1 MRKHLF
7 IMPAQTPFA
16 RVFVLVKFSRGV
28 HTRIIIF
35 YGVVGMQ
42 FRTDIALEH
51 CEYLRQ
57 QSPDDMAGVEIQT
70 EEDEANGITATWVE
84 ITNEAG
90 VDRIGKPV
98 GNYITLECAAMKA
111 AEPEI
116 HEELSR
122 LLAWK
127 LGALFPL
134 AEEATVLVVGL
145 GNWLV
150 TPDALG
156 PQVCEKMLVTR
167 HLAADM
173 PDELAGRVRN
183 VCALRPGVMGLTGI
197 ETAEIVLGVA
207 DHVKPDLIIAV
218 DALAA
223 RSTARINTTIQIT
236 DTGINPGAGLGN
248 KRTPINREGVGVPV
262 IGMGVPTVVSAAT
275 LVHDTMA
282 GYANNETIDAH
293 IAAHAADF
301 FVTPKDVDAV
311 VMRLARI
318 IANALN
324 MALHPGIS
332 ADDVNRYLG

>member
-1 MRKHLF
+1 MH
-7 IMPAQTPFA
+7 
-16 RVFVLVKFSRGV
+16 
-28 HTRIIIF
+28 
-35 YGVVGMQ
+35 

-57 QSPDDMAGVEIQT
+57 RSQDTLAGVDIRT
-70 EEDEANGITATWVE
+70 ETDEANGITTTWVE
-84 ITNEAG
+84 IINDAG
-90 VDRIGKPV
+90 AAHIGKPV
-98 GNYITLECAAMKA
+98 GNYITLECEAMKA

-116 HEELSR
+116 HEEISR

-127 LGALFPL
+127 MGALFPL
-134 AEEATVLVVGL
+134 PDEATILVVGL

-173 PDELAGRVRN
+173 PDELVGRVRN

-207 DHVKPDLIIAV
+207 DRVKPDLIVAV

-223 RSTARINTTIQIT
+223 RSTARINSTIQLT

-248 KRTPINREGVGVPV
+248 KRTPINNESVGVPV
-262 IGMGVPTVVSAAT
+262 IGLGVPTVVSAAT
-275 LVHDTMA
+275 LVHDTMD
-282 GYANNETIDAH
+282 GYADDETIGAH
-293 IAAHAADF
+293 IAAHAANF

-332 ADDVNRYLG
+332 AEDVNRYLG